1 LADQDRKTSHLAGLA
16 QPQSEPVPIVLVVE
30 DEVLIRLDVADELR
44 LSGFSVVEASSA
56 EEALDLLASGLQVD
70 VVFSDYWLL
79 GALDGCELRE
89 AVEARYPGLPFIL
102 TSAQE
107 PPADVITAQV
117 PFLPKPYDPAN
128 VASLISNTMSKGM
141 DEHGSA

>member
-1 LADQDRKTSHLAGLA
+1 M
-16 QPQSEPVPIVLVVE
+16 E
-30 DEVLIRLDVADELR
+30 DEVLIRLDVAEELR
-44 LSGFSVVEASSA
+44 VSGFCVVEASSA

-79 GALDGCELRE
+79 GALDGCALRK
-89 AVEARYPGLPFIL
+89 AVAERYPGLPFIL

-117 PFLPKPYDPAN
+117 PFLPKPYDPAT
-128 VASLISNTMSKGM
+128 VASLLTLTMEKGV
-141 DEHGSA
+141 DDHGSA